1 MTMPLTNQQ
10 GRASIHIDPSFL
22 CAFVF
27 GLLGI
32 TLSLALLLAY
42 PEAFAALVN

>member
-1 MTMPLTNQQ
+1 MTMPLTDRQ

-22 CAFVF
+22 CALVF
-27 GLLGI
+27 GLLGV
-32 TLSLALLLAY
+32 TLSLALLLAN